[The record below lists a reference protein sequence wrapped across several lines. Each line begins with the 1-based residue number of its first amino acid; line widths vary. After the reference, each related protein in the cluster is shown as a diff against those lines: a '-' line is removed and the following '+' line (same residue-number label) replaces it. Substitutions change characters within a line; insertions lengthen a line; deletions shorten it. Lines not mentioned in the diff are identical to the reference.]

1 MANSWKD
8 IRSKLMRCSEN
19 DLIGL
24 IQDLYKL
31 DSRNKDFL
39 QAKFTDNSV
48 MIKKYSDEIVKSF
61 KIKQGSDPWNYT
73 INLQSARN
81 ALRDYKKATGDG
93 DGLIAL
99 MMVYAECGLEV
110 ITAGYSHKESY
121 YISIRKMVI
130 NLLTEF
136 QTNPLLADT
145 YFSRMKKILIKGEK
159 FCGFARELDPSL
171 VADYF

>member
-61 KIKQGSDPWNYT
+61 KIKQGSDPWN
-73 INLQSARN
+73 
-81 ALRDYKKATGDG
+81 
-93 DGLIAL
+93 
-99 MMVYAECGLEV
+99 
-110 ITAGYSHKESY
+110 
-121 YISIRKMVI
+121 
-130 NLLTEF
+130 
-136 QTNPLLADT
+136 
-145 YFSRMKKILIKGEK
+145 
-159 FCGFARELDPSL
+159 
-171 VADYF
+171 